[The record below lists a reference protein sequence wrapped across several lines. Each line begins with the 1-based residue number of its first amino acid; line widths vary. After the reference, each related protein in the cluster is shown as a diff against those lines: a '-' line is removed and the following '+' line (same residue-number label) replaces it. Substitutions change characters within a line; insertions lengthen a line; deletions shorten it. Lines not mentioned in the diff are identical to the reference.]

1 MLIRDAR
8 GGHSAALPVGRA
20 GALDESI
27 LEPVAAIIAEVR
39 RRGRDAVLDYTERFD
54 GIRPARLRAP
64 AAALE
69 LAWAEQPSAVR
80 VAMDEAI
87 RRVEQGHRAQLPAPR
102 VTEFGP
108 GSTVRQE
115 YRPVARA
122 GLYVPGGKA
131 AYASSVIMNAV
142 PAQVAGVNSI
152 VVACPPARATGL
164 PPAPVLAACH
174 RLGIDEVFAM
184 GGAQAIAALAYGM
197 AVADDDA
204 LRPVDMVTGPGN
216 AYVAAAKS
224 LLQQVVGI
232 DSVAG
237 PTEVLVL
244 ADETADPVFVAADLI
259 SQAEHSEDAASVLVT
274 PDSDLAAAVSREV
287 DAQLQRT
294 RNRDRAKAALTSSQS
309 FIALVDDLDDACAFA
324 SRYGPEHLEVM
335 TRNPEAVA
343 ARVQNAG
350 AIFLGAWSPVSLGD
364 YAAGSNHVLPTGGS
378 SRHSAALSVMTF
390 LRPTQVVN
398 YDLVGLRAAAPTVL
412 ALAAA
417 EGLWAHGDAVSVR
430 TDTERPRTSQP

>member
-164 PPAPVLAACH
+164 PPAPVLSTV
-174 RLGIDEVFAM
+174 GWESS
-184 GGAQAIAALAYGM
+184 GGETITASRTMTSSSSLSSSTTLSLSSSARKQRARSFPVRAPAEA
-197 AVADDDA
+197 AVA
-204 LRPVDMVTGPGN
+204 P
-216 AYVAAAKS
+216 
-224 LLQQVVGI
+224 
-232 DSVAG
+232 
-237 PTEVLVL
+237 
-244 ADETADPVFVAADLI
+244 
-259 SQAEHSEDAASVLVT
+259 
-274 PDSDLAAAVSREV
+274 
-287 DAQLQRT
+287 
-294 RNRDRAKAALTSSQS
+294 SSQ
-309 FIALVDDLDDACAFA
+309 
-324 SRYGPEHLEVM
+324 
-335 TRNPEAVA
+335 
-343 ARVQNAG
+343 
-350 AIFLGAWSPVSLGD
+350 
-364 YAAGSNHVLPTGGS
+364 
-378 SRHSAALSVMTF
+378 
-390 LRPTQVVN
+390 
-398 YDLVGLRAAAPTVL
+398 
-412 ALAAA
+412 AAA
-417 EGLWAHGDAVSVR
+417 EPAEGLV
-430 TDTERPRTSQP
+430 